1 MPTPHRRAVWL
12 AAALLSASLLAA
24 TSLAAAENDPPPLVG
39 HSGQFTV
46 IEPAEVPAPVP
57 FENGMGE
64 AVTLSDFRGKVVLLN
79 FWATWCA
86 PCVVEMPW
94 LDELARDRA
103 DQPFEVVAISLDR
116 AGRNKVI
123 PFYQRLGLETLEIY
137 TDPQHRV
144 GAFNP
149 PEGSDAPFAL
159 FGMPTTYVIGK
170 SGAVM
175 GYIQGAVDWRSG
187 EARALLDYYLAQP
200 SS

>member
-1 MPTPHRRAVWL
+1 MPAPFRHALWL
-12 AAALLSASLLAA
+12 AVALLGVSLLAA
-24 TSLAAAENDPPPLVG
+24 TSLAAAENDPPALQG
-39 HSGQFTV
+39 RSGQFTV
-46 IEPAEVPAPVP
+46 MQPAEVPPPIP

-64 AVTLSDFRGKVVLLN
+64 EVTLAGFRGNVVLLN

-86 PCVVEMPW
+86 PCVEEMPW
-94 LDELARDRA
+94 LDQLARDRA
-103 DQPFEVVAISLDR
+103 DQPFAVVAISLDQ

-123 PFYQRLGLETLEIY
+123 PFYQRHGIETLEVY
-137 TDPQHRV
+137 TDPEQRV
-144 GAFNP
+144 GAINP

-175 GYIQGAVDWRSG
+175 GYIQGAVDWRSD